1 MTPLQQKIR
10 AEGLEPHRSYR
21 FSFILSVPI
30 YLARQL
36 IRSFGIKG
44 NSEAEF
50 NSPFVNRLLSA
61 VLALDIHAAPVL
73 RPPSAFRSWR
83 SAKR

>member
-10 AEGLEPHRSYR
+10 AAGLEPHRSYR
-21 FSFILSVPI
+21 FSFILSMPI
-30 YLARQL
+30 YLARQK
-36 IRSFGIKG
+36 S

-83 SAKR
+83 SEKR